1 MLFRKTFTDGV
12 SVFSEHCII
21 HYTPIRL
28 ARFGR
33 LPAPESPN
41 YMLGLNPQTWR
52 LGQGSPGQMLDAAA
66 AADRKCWRNSIL
78 ISIYATCVSDN
89 QEEGVV

>member
-1 MLFRKTFTDGV
+1 MFVGKTLTDGV
-12 SVFSEHCII
+12 SAFSKHCII

-41 YMLGLNPQTWR
+41 YMLGLNPQTRR
-52 LGQGSPGQMLDAAA
+52 LGQGSPGQMLDAGAA
-66 AADRKCWRNSIL
+66 AEENVGKIA
-78 ISIYATCVSDN
+78 ATCVSDN
-89 QEEGVV
+89 QEK